1 MSVLVGLS
9 LPLAGE
15 LISYWNLD
23 ETEGVNAADSVG
35 ENVATFQD
43 PDGGL
48 EGIEGRAGN
57 AAKLTDSGRENYPK
71 NVNGRRNP
79 VRMTG
84 GIRYRLIERE
94 LIERISR

>member
-43 PDGGL
+43 PDVGL
-48 EGIEGRAGN
+48 DGF
-57 AAKLTDSGRENYPK
+57 YPLK
-71 NVNGRRNP
+71 
-79 VRMTG
+79 TA
-84 GIRYRLIERE
+84 LILAET
-94 LIERISR
+94 S